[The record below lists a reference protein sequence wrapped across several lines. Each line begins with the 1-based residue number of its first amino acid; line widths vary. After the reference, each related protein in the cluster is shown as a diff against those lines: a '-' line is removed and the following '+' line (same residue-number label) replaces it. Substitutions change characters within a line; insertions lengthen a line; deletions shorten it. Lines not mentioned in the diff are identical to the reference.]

1 MSAAYVFGSGDIFL
15 IPFGSA
21 IGPNPTPMKVGTL
34 QDVSIDISA
43 TNKELYGK
51 NTFPVAVRRGKS
63 KIECKAKFANITAKL
78 LNDAMYGQA
87 ITLTQ
92 IVPVIDELDTPTTHV
107 VTVAGS
113 ATFLT
118 DLGVI
123 DTVTG
128 QSLILMPL
136 IGSVALPTQYFQA
149 AGVYTFNTGYTNP
162 VKISYEKSSTAGQ
175 AFTVPNL
182 PMGATPLFMAVFTE
196 TDAPTGN
203 QVTITLNSC
212 VASKFS
218 LASKQEDFMIPEFDF
233 SAFADSSGNVF
244 TFESTN

>member
-15 IPFGSA
+15 IPFGGASA
-21 IGPNPTPMKVGTL
+21 PNPTPMKVGTL

-51 NTFPVAVRRGKS
+51 NTFAVAVRRGKS

-78 LNDAMYGQA
+78 LNDAMFGQTIA
-87 ITLTQ
+87 ATQ
-92 IVPVIDELDTPTTHV
+92 IVAVVDELATPIVHV

-118 DLGVI
+118 DLGVV

-128 QSLILMPL
+128 QSMIL
-136 IGSVALPTQYFQA
+136 VASAPAAGQYMQA
-149 AGVYTFNTGYTNP
+149 AGVYTFMAGFADP
-162 VKISYEKSSTAGQ
+162 VKISYEKSSTSGQ
-175 AFTVPNL
+175 SFTVPNL

-203 QVTITLNSC
+203 QITITLNSC

-233 SAFADSSGNVF
+233 SAFADSNGNVF

>member
-1 MSAAYVFGSGDIFL
+1 MSAAYVFGTGDLFL

-21 IGPNPTPMKVGTL
+21 TAPNPTPMKVGTL

-51 NTFPVAVRRGKS
+51 NTFPVAIRRGKS
-63 KIECKAKFANITAKL
+63 KIECKAKFANITAKM
-78 LNDAMYGQA
+78 LNDAMFGQT
-87 ITLTQ
+87 ITTAQ
-92 IVPVIDELDTPTTHV
+92 ILVVVDESHTGAATVTAMNVPLIK
-107 VTVAGS
+107 
-113 ATFLT
+113 

-128 QSLILMPL
+128 QSLVNVASAPAA
-136 IGSVALPTQYFQA
+136 GQYSVVLTT
-149 AGVYTFNTGYTNP
+149 GVYTLGTTTDA
-162 VKISYEKSSTAGQ
+162 VKLSYEYASTAGQ

-196 TDAPTGN
+196 LDAPTGN
-203 QVTITLNSC
+203 QITVTLNSC